1 MSDATPAFDF
11 SQFVPGFDFLKNLAA
26 GAAAPGQGAGS
37 VPGLPSL
44 SNWVAPT
51 LSVEEVDKRIQEL
64 KTVQYWLE
72 QNGHALKATIQ
83 ALEVQKMTL
92 STLRGMNVRMEDL
105 ANAFTRNANAAT
117 AAVMPSAP
125 TPPVAPPPPAAAPA
139 PATAPAT
146 PMTSFFNRMAEA
158 MQPSAA
164 EDKEEAEEAPEPE
177 PAEPVGNGRATPAG
191 DRAEDARSGESQGAQ
206 GAAGATAGVIDPL
219 QWWGALTQQFQ
230 QIAESAMKDAAQIQM
245 PVMPQ
250 MPAAPGPAKSS
261 KAAKS
266 GRSTG
271 AAKATKTAT
280 STGTAAAAA
289 AKKTSGASG
298 TGASRAKASPTP
310 AASAKSASSTAKAAP
325 RKSAA
330 APTSARRSRG

>member
-26 GAAAPGQGAGS
+26 GAAASGQGTGS

-44 SNWVAPT
+44 SSWVAPT

-105 ANAFTRNANAAT
+105 ANAFTRSANAAT

-125 TPPVAPPPPAAAPA
+125 PTPPVAPPPTAAPA
-139 PATAPAT
+139 PAPAT

-158 MQPSAA
+158 MQPPVA
-164 EDKEEAEEAPEPE
+164 ENKEEAPEPE
-177 PAEPVGNGRATPAG
+177 PAEPAG
-191 DRAEDARSGESQGAQ
+191 DVRAEAARTGASQEDAQDAPGT
-206 GAAGATAGVIDPL
+206 TAGVVDPL
-219 QWWGALTQQFQ
+219 QWWGSLTQQFQ
-230 QIAESAMKDAAQIQM
+230 QIAESAMKDAAQIPM

-250 MPAAPGPAKSS
+250 MPVAAGPATAPRS
-261 KAAKS
+261 AK
-266 GRSTG
+266 TG
-271 AAKATKTAT
+271 GTKGPATTAKT
-280 STGTAAAAA
+280 TAAR
-289 AKKTSGASG
+289 KTSASG
-298 TGASRAKASPTP
+298 TGTSRAKAAP
-310 AASAKSASSTAKAAP
+310 AASSAKSASPAPKTAP

-330 APTSARRSRG
+330 APASGRRSRG